1 MNERRKKHE
10 SVCPDKNIH
19 RQFKTAGENALYI
32 HCRRNSADSAVG
44 YLYLSEYEIGVDP
57 ESEGKRDGWVNYDAD
72 SMSES
77 MSVISDISKQMY
89 FDEKIEHIAF
99 HQYENYSEILA
110 DYRDYDTISDY
121 LKYYYH
127 EISSITL
134 YLIMIQFPIMNILYM

>member
-57 ESEGKRDGWVNYDAD
+57 ESEGKRDGWVKDVYKRQH
-72 SMSES
+72 SC
-77 MSVISDISKQMY
+77 SV
-89 FDEKIEHIAF
+89 
-99 HQYENYSEILA
+99 
-110 DYRDYDTISDY
+110 T
-121 LKYYYH
+121 LKKV
-127 EISSITL
+127 SC
-134 YLIMIQFPIMNILYM
+134 

>member
-57 ESEGKRDGWVNYDAD
+57 ESEGKRDGWVKYDRGFNEREYVRHLRHFQTD
-72 SMSES
+72 
-77 MSVISDISKQMY
+77 V
-89 FDEKIEHIAF
+89 
-99 HQYENYSEILA
+99 L
-110 DYRDYDTISDY
+110 
-121 LKYYYH
+121 
-127 EISSITL
+127 
-134 YLIMIQFPIMNILYM
+134 